1 MGSIADGLWANASC
15 LHIVQDDVKS
25 TLVEFHLI
33 LRDGGHLFMALK
45 EGTESRWEP
54 AAYDEHERPR
64 WFTYWTLEDLSRAV
78 SESGFRVVS
87 IDSNGTWIHCLSVK
101 QAKSM

>member
-1 MGSIADGLWANASC
+1 M
-15 LHIVQDDVKS
+15 
-25 TLVEFHLI
+25 T
-33 LRDGGHLFMALK
+33 LK

-64 WFTYWTLEDLSRAV
+64 RFTYWTLEDLSRAV

-87 IDSNGTWIHCLSVK
+87 IDSNGTWIHFLSVK
-101 QAKSM
+101 QEKSM